1 MNIKYSMKKN
11 WKKMQ
16 VTAGC
21 VFLSIAS
28 VFAAGNEKGIEF
40 FRAELYDA
48 AKIYLENQVGNLQGV
63 DLSEADY
70 YIGES
75 YLATNQLDSA
85 AYFFQKTIQTG
96 SEYPYGYIGE
106 GKLALR
112 NNDVNLANDLFKK
125 ALNLAKK
132 DPAVPIAIAGAYI
145 EVKQY
150 AKAEEFLDRARKI
163 NKRFSGIYVAE
174 GDMLMSQ
181 GNVGG
186 ASGMYEMAM
195 QFNSDDKV
203 AYLKKSRVYKTINP
217 DAALEVLN
225 QLLAI
230 DPEYIPAYA
239 ELGDVYY
246 RMNNYTK
253 AIEAY
258 RKFIEIPGVP
268 IERMNNYASLLYFT
282 KEYAKSLDVINK
294 VLAGDP
300 ENFVMRRLQF
310 YNNFE
315 LGNIDLGLEQA
326 EKFIQTGP
334 QKDLIAQDYVYYGRL
349 LNQSDDNLQAVIE
362 AFNKALSIDPAK
374 TDVYKDL
381 ALAYEANEDYSNA
394 VIFYKKFTEYD
405 KNATLMDVFN
415 FGNMVYRA
423 GNQEIVT
430 QDRTLEE
437 IAADSLVRRDYL
449 LLADS
454 IFVQVAERSP
464 ESYLGSFWRART
476 NASLD
481 PETTLGLAKPFYEQT
496 AAILEAMPESASR
509 NRNLIESYRYLGY
522 YYYVQEDFPKS
533 KEYFLKILVLDPE
546 NEIAKQVLDAIK

>member
-1 MNIKYSMKKN
+1 MLKRK
-11 WKKMQ
+11 
-16 VTAGC
+16 
-21 VFLSIAS
+21 
-28 VFAAGNEKGIEF
+28 
-40 FRAELYDA
+40 R
-48 AKIYLENQVGNLQGV
+48 
-63 DLSEADY
+63 
-70 YIGES
+70 
-75 YLATNQLDSA
+75 
-85 AYFFQKTIQTG
+85 
-96 SEYPYGYIGE
+96 
-106 GKLALR
+106 
-112 NNDVNLANDLFKK
+112 
-125 ALNLAKK
+125 
-132 DPAVPIAIAGAYI
+132 
-145 EVKQY
+145 
-150 AKAEEFLDRARKI
+150 EEFLDRARKI

-181 GNVGG
+181 GDVGG

-195 QFNSDDKV
+195 QFNSDDKI
-203 AYLKKSRVYKTINP
+203 AYFKKARVYKTINP